1 MQLVTHEVSEVPASL
16 FSSDAQRQAG
26 ESEETMRTVK
36 ISLPDN
42 FPQDSA
48 TRVAI
53 GYFSTWSTAS
63 YPVVSIYPD
72 RYGSNRDMVAIYR
85 NAPEGEPLY
94 VIGAV
99 WEREQERYSF
109 HS

>member
-1 MQLVTHEVSEVPASL
+1 
-16 FSSDAQRQAG
+16 
-26 ESEETMRTVK
+26 MRTVQ

-48 TRVAI
+48 TRIAI
-53 GYFSTWSTAS
+53 GYFSTWSATRYS
-63 YPVVSIYPD
+63 LLSIYPD
-72 RYGSNRDMVAIYR
+72 RYGSDRDMGAIYR
-85 NAPEGEPLY
+85 EAPDGEPLY

-99 WEREQERYSF
+99 WEGEQERYSF